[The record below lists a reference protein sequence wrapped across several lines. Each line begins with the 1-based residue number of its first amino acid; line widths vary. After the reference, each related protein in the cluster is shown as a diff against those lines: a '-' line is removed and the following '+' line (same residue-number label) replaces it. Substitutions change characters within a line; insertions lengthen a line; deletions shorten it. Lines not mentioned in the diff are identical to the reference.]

1 MQMKKASVKLLVAPI
16 MVGLAFFFGAVSVQ
30 GENPNNIVPMNDE
43 TQACREACGL
53 GEGKPS
59 GDFFGYD
66 SANECLNN
74 CFAAKGIG
82 GVEGS
87 CSPTVA
93 DNCCNAFAAPGQDPD
108 CDTGIEFGQ
117 CFNSSSDFASCT
129 EIGGKFINDET
140 CSPFSHHTLYNC
152 IDDSFTASDCGSI
165 DGTVESTNQC
175 SSGQGCFT
183 DDNLS
188 GRCLENKCP
197 NQHDDVEYLTVNS
210 TTGDATFKNLRDNR
224 NYSCTLLGSQPG
236 FDCKTVTAGTVV
248 DVIGL
253 GILADDLAC
262 HTHFNI
268 GTDNLPNTGLN
279 ECTYSCSIQ
288 P

>member
-1 MQMKKASVKLLVAPI
+1 MKKTVIKLVATPLFVI
-16 MVGLAFFFGAVSVQ
+16 AAFYLGVVTIQAVNS
-30 GENPNNIVPMNDE
+30 NNIVPMNDE
-43 TQACREACGL
+43 TQVCREACGL

-66 SANECLNN
+66 TANECLNN

-117 CFNSSSDFASCT
+117 CFDSSSDFTSCT
-129 EIGGKFINDET
+129 EIGGKFIHDET
-140 CSPFSHHTLYNC
+140 CSPFLHHTLYNC
-152 IDDSFTASDCGSI
+152 IDFSFTASDCESRSIGGS
-165 DGTVESTNQC
+165 VETTNQC
-175 SSGQGCFT
+175 GSGQGCFI
-183 DDNLS
+183 DVARS
-188 GRCLENKCP
+188 GRCLENRCP
-197 NQHDDVEYLTVNS
+197 RFNDDVEYLTVNS

-224 NYSCTLLGSQPG
+224 TYSCTLLSSQNG
-236 FDCKTVTAGTVV
+236 FNCKTVSAGTVV
-248 DVIGL
+248 DLIAL
-253 GILADDLAC
+253 GIGIDQVC
-262 HTHFNI
+262 HIQFNI
-268 GTDNLPNTGLN
+268 GTDNLPGVGLN
-279 ECTYSCSIQ
+279 ECSYRCSIQ

>member
-1 MQMKKASVKLLVAPI
+1 MIKVYKLFFIPLLVA
-16 MVGLAFFFGAVSVQ
+16 LAFLLGIVSVQ
-30 GENPNNIVPMNDE
+30 AENPNNIVPMNDE
-43 TQACREACGL
+43 TQVCREACGL

-66 SANECLNN
+66 TANECLNN

-93 DNCCNAFAAPGQDPD
+93 DNCCNAFAAPDQDPD
-108 CDTGIEFGQ
+108 CDIGIEFGQ

-129 EIGGKFINDET
+129 EIGGKFIHDET
-140 CSPFSHHTLYNC
+140 CSPFLHHTLYDC
-152 IDDSFTASDCGSI
+152 IDDFSFTTSDCSSIGGS
-165 DGTVESTNQC
+165 VETANQC

-183 DDNLS
+183 DVPRT

-197 NQHDDVEYLTVNS
+197 RHGDDVEYLTVNS
-210 TTGDATFKNLRDNR
+210 TTGDATFKNLGDNR
-224 NYSCTLLGSQPG
+224 NYSCAFLGSQNG
-236 FDCKTVTAGTVV
+236 FNCKTVSAGTVV
-248 DVIGL
+248 DLISL
-253 GILADDLAC
+253 GIFGDDLAC

-268 GTDNLPNTGLN
+268 GTDNDPSLFLQ
-279 ECTYSCSIQ
+279 ECTYTCSIQ